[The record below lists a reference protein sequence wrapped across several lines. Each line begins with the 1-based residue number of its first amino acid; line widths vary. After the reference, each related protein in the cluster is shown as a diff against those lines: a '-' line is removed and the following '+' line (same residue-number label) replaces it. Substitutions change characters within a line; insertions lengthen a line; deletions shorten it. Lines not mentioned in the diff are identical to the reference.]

1 MKSIKFGT
9 DGWRDIIADN
19 FTFFNVRIVTQGL
32 AEYLLKHYKEKAK
45 KKGIIIGYDTRFLS
59 KEFAFESALVFA
71 NNGIPVYFTQR
82 ETPTPVIAY
91 TIKKLDLV
99 GGISITA
106 SHNSPK
112 YNGIKFIPDYS
123 GPANDGITKEIE
135 KIINIV
141 QIKEDIEKMDFDKA
155 RNNNL
160 LNYIEPSKEYIDT
173 IKKYLNL
180 DLIKSKNLKIIID
193 NMYGPGKGY
202 IENILE
208 DTDTQIIILHTEH
221 NPLFGGIIP
230 EPISENLQETKFMVM
245 KEKADLGVVTDG
257 DADRFGLIDRGG
269 KYISHNEALALL
281 LYHLYENKKLKGDI
295 ARSIATTHL
304 LDRIAEY
311 YGFKTFETP
320 VGFKYIAEIMKNHD
334 TILMGGEESGG
345 FTLKEH
351 ILEKDGILADVLLIE
366 LYSYENK
373 KSFSEMIEEIKQ
385 KFGYL
390 YNKRFNIYISR
401 EKKGELMQYIKENNP
416 SHSESKEPIKKEI
429 INDGVRFT
437 FPDES
442 WTFIRPSGTEDI
454 IRLYIEAKSEE
465 DIGSIYEY
473 MNNFLKTFKGGVK

>member
-1 MKSIKFGT
+1 
-9 DGWRDIIADN
+9 
-19 FTFFNVRIVTQGL
+19 
-32 AEYLLKHYKEKAK
+32 
-45 KKGIIIGYDTRFLS
+45 
-59 KEFAFESALVFA
+59 
-71 NNGIPVYFTQR
+71 
-82 ETPTPVIAY
+82 
-91 TIKKLDLV
+91 
-99 GGISITA
+99 
-106 SHNSPK
+106 
-112 YNGIKFIPDYS
+112 
-123 GPANDGITKEIE
+123 
-135 KIINIV
+135 
-141 QIKEDIEKMDFDKA
+141 
-155 RNNNL
+155 
-160 LNYIEPSKEYIDT
+160 IEPSKEYIDT